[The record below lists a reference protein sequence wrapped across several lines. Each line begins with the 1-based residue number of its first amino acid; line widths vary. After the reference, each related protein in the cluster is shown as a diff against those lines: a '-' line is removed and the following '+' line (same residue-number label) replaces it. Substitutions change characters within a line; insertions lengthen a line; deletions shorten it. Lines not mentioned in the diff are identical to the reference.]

1 MPFSLSKLMAYPV
14 TPFGEPPFY
23 VEMGAS
29 DSAGATFQAT
39 FVSHGDTVL
48 LQPVDICRT
57 KIETGLIETL
67 IPAHSTIN
75 NPQMRVLIHP
85 ETV

>member
-1 MPFSLSKLMAYPV
+1 MAYPV
-14 TPFGEPPFY
+14 TPLGEPPFY

-29 DSAGATFQAT
+29 DSTGATLQAT

-48 LQPVDICRT
+48 LQPVDIGRT
-57 KIETGLIETL
+57 KMETGLIETL